1 MIERV
6 HPRIP
11 HAPVSPQL
19 ALRVAILGG
28 VALVMFGIIFFRL
41 WYLQVLSGDQYLQ
54 QANANRVRDIAI
66 AAPRGEILDRE
77 GTPLATSAVTNAVE
91 IEPSEMPPALAQQAV
106 AYQKLLTE
114 ADERELPV
122 LARLKSLKSGLTAPG
137 HRSTKAQRAE
147 LEHLE
152 HRVENPP
159 KVPVP
164 PLPSSAVAV
173 RALFKRLG
181 HVIGL
186 SSRTIDERAV
196 QGITATPYANIT
208 IKTDAGRG
216 VLTEIGERQNEF
228 PGVVQQPVSI
238 RHYTYNELGAQVL
251 GYVGQVTTEELEEAA
266 FRGVKPGAVVG
277 KGGVEYYYDHY
288 LRGTPG
294 EQRVQVNAAGE
305 AVPPSVPI
313 PPVQPVAGYNLK
325 LTLDLGLQQ
334 EGEKALRQG
343 MALAQADGNP
353 GDAGAFVALDPR
365 NGEVLA
371 MGSYPTYNP
380 NELIKPLTPAQ
391 YAGLIGSNG
400 GAVAPLENRAVE
412 GAYPTGSTFKPI
424 TAIASLEAGILD
436 PSEALGAGECIE
448 ATGGGGEKF
457 CNAGKT
463 NYGGVGLVEALK
475 VSSDTYFFRVGERDF
490 YHGNVIQNMARK
502 LGVGHP
508 TGIDLPSEFP
518 GVVPSREWLAEQ
530 NREETKCTREHHGHP
545 CEIVAEPGEPWT
557 VGYNMDLAV
566 GQGSLATNPLQM
578 AVAYSTLANAYVNH
592 GEGTVITPHLGMEI
606 QEPNGGLV
614 QTLNNFPPKGH
625 VHLNYANVST
635 VMEGI
640 HDATFE
646 TGGTSEDVWKGWNQ
660 AEHPVYGKTGTAERT
675 GRVEQAWYM
684 CYIADPKRP
693 IVIAVTIEEGGFG
706 DQAAAPVARLMA
718 SEWFHKPE
726 TLVSG
731 SNPDH

>member
-6 HPRIP
+6 RPRAP

-19 ALRVAILGG
+19 ALRVAIIGG
-28 VALVMFGIIFFRL
+28 VALVMFGIVFFRL
-41 WYLQVLSGDQYLQ
+41 WYLQVLSGDQYVQ
-54 QANANRVRDIAI
+54 QADANRVRDIPI
-66 AAPRGEILDRE
+66 PAPRGEILDRY
-77 GTPLATSAVTNAVE
+77 GKPLAISTVANAVQ
-91 IEPSEMPPALAQQAV
+91 IDPSEMPPALGEQAV
-106 AYQKLLTE
+106 AYEKRLLEAQK
-114 ADERELPV
+114 RELPV
-122 LARLKSLKSGLTAPG
+122 LRRLQDLKAELTAPA
-137 HRSTKAQRAE
+137 HKTTRHERTE
-147 LEHLE
+147 LKHLE
-152 HRVENPP
+152 FRVENPP

-164 PLPSSAVAV
+164 PLPRSAVGV
-173 RALFKRLG
+173 RSLFKRLG
-181 HVIGL
+181 HVLGL

-196 QGITATPYANIT
+196 EGITSTPYANIT
-208 IKTDAGRG
+208 IKTDAGTG
-216 VLTEIGERQNEF
+216 PLTVLGERQNEF
-228 PGVVQQPVSI
+228 PGIVQQQVSI
-238 RHYTYNELGAQVL
+238 RHYTHNELAAQVV
-251 GYVGQVTTEELEEAA
+251 GYVGQINSEELKKPA
-266 FRGVKPGAVVG
+266 FRGVKPGTVVG

-294 EQRVQVNAAGE
+294 EQHVQVNAAGE
-305 AVPPSVPI
+305 SVPPSGPI

-325 LTLDLGLQQ
+325 LTLDLGLQE

-343 MALAQADGNP
+343 MGLAQADGNP

-391 YAGLIGSNG
+391 ATRLIDG
-400 GAVAPLENRAVE
+400 GQGAPAPLVNRAVE

-424 TAIASLEAGILD
+424 TAIGSLEAGTLN
-436 PSEALGAGECIE
+436 PTEALGGGTCIE
-448 ATGGGGEKF
+448 AAGGGGVKF

-463 NYGGVGLVEALK
+463 DYGNVGLVEALK

-490 YHGNVIQNMARK
+490 YHGNVIQDMAHK
-502 LGVGHP
+502 LGVGEP
-508 TGIDLPSEFP
+508 TGIDLPFEYP
-518 GVVPSREWLAEQ
+518 GVVPSRQWLVEQ
-530 NREETKCTREHHGHP
+530 NKEEVKCTREHHGHP

-578 AVAYSTLANAYVNH
+578 AVAYSTLTNAYMNH
-592 GEGTVITPHLGMEI
+592 GEGTVVTPHLGMEI
-606 QEPNGGLV
+606 EEPGGGLV
-614 QTLNNFPPKGH
+614 QALDNFPPKGH
-625 VHLNYANVST
+625 VHLNPTNVAT

-660 AEHPVYGKTGTAERT
+660 VEHPVYGKTGTAERT
-675 GRVEQAWYM
+675 GHVEQAWYM

-718 SEWFHKPE
+718 SEWFHKQE
-726 TLVSG
+726 KLVTG